1 MRTLTMPTKYDL
13 LLEKHF
19 DVGLDAEESVDLVQ
33 HLIDIDLTEHYP
45 GFDTLSAYYILEG
58 LCYEVGVSS

>member
-1 MRTLTMPTKYDL
+1 MKSKYQL

-33 HLIDIDLTEHYP
+33 HLIDLDLTDQYP
-45 GFDTLSAYYILEG
+45 GFDTLSSASRPTSK
-58 LCYEVGVSS
+58 CFSRSN

>member
-1 MRTLTMPTKYDL
+1 MLTMKSKYQL

-33 HLIDIDLTEHYP
+33 HLIDLDLTDQYP
-45 GFDTLSAYYILEG
+45 GFDTLAYYYIAEG
-58 LCYEVGVSS
+58 LCYQVGYVTD